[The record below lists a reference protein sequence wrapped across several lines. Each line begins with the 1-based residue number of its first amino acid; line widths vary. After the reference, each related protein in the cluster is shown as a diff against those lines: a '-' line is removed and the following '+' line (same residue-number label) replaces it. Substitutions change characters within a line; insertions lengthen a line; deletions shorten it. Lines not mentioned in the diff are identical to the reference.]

1 MTGGIDFIGVPTERD
16 NPEPGV
22 VELVFDPSSAYNN
35 PETTFFPLKDTGKI
49 TKIIIK
55 EMRLA
60 PTPGVENGEKY
71 QFIMLTVF
79 RPYPHTIS
87 LLECGIAHREG
98 ETVTVYGDD
107 VYFIT
112 HNLYPTNFVG
122 LGGFESQSVEIA
134 RRIGGVR

>member
-1 MTGGIDFIGVPTERD
+1 MLHTIDFIGVPTERR

-35 PETTFFPLKDTGKI
+35 PKTTFFPLKDTGKI

-55 EMRLA
+55 EMKLA
-60 PTPGVENGEKY
+60 PTQEFGDSEEY
-71 QFIMLTVF
+71 QFILLAVF

-87 LLECGIAHREG
+87 LLECGVAHRED
-98 ETVTVYGDD
+98 ETVTLYGDD

-112 HNLYPTNFVG
+112 HNLHPTNFVC
-122 LGGFESQSVEIA
+122 LGGFHSQSVDIA
-134 RRIGGVR
+134 KRIGSVR

>member
-1 MTGGIDFIGVPTERD
+1 MTGGIDFIGVPTERR
-16 NPEPGV
+16 NPGPGV

-60 PTPGVENGEKY
+60 PTREFEDSEKY
-71 QFIMLTVF
+71 DFVTLAVF

-87 LLECGIAHREG
+87 LLECGIAHRED
-98 ETVTVYGDD
+98 ETVTIYGDD

-112 HNLYPTNFVG
+112 HNLHTTNFVG
-122 LGGFESQSVEIA
+122 LGGFESQSIDIA
-134 RRIGGVR
+134 RRIGGAR